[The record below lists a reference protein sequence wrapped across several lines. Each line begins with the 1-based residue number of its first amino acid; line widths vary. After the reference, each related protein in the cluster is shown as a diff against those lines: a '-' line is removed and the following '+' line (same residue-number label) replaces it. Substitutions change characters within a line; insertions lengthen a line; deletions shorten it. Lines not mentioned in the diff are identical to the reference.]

1 MIKSGCYGINHK
13 THNYISTLW
22 SQTLSKNESR
32 VLRIQHGKQR
42 LICKNYIGF
51 ISQDDSP
58 PVFQLSEKKG
68 EAKYCDQYNPSEFMK

>member
-1 MIKSGCYGINHK
+1 MENKD
-13 THNYISTLW
+13 
-22 SQTLSKNESR
+22 
-32 VLRIQHGKQR
+32 